1 MKHIKSFNLEQF
13 VHNQVQVWEQSKS
26 VAVKPDEI
34 RPFITISREYGCR
47 AASKVMKLVEELNR
61 YEENENWQLYDK
73 SILDKI
79 VTDEGISQKL
89 LETLD
94 TKKRDEM
101 TEFLRTVLTDYPPQ
115 VAAYKMLIKA
125 IRTLALQG
133 RKVIVG
139 RASEVITRDLKY
151 GIHIKFIA
159 SMPYKIKTVMD
170 NQGIHSRLD
179 AEKIV
184 KEKEELR
191 HDFMTQYIRFDSHKP
206 DSYDLIINIEK
217 FTDEEIASLIIGTLK
232 AKNYI
237 K

>member
-1 MKHIKSFNLEQF
+1 MKHIKSFNLEQWI
-13 VHNQVQVWEQSKS
+13 HNQVQVWEQSKN
-26 VAVKPDEI
+26 VIIKPDEI

-47 AASKVMKLVEELNR
+47 AASKVMKLVEVLNH
-61 YEENENWQLYDK
+61 YEGLDTWQLYDK

-79 VTDEGISQKL
+79 VADEGISEKL
-89 LETLD
+89 METLD
-94 TKKRDEM
+94 TKRRDEM
-101 TEFLRTVLTDYPPQ
+101 TEFMRTVLTDYPPQ

-125 IRTLALQG
+125 IRTLAIQG

-151 GIHIKFIA
+151 GLHIKFIS

-170 NQGIHSRLD
+170 NQSIHSRLD

-184 KEKEELR
+184 KEKEDLR

-206 DSYDLIINIEK
+206 DSYDLIINVEK
-217 FTDEEIASLIIGTLK
+217 FSDDEIADIILGTLK
-232 AKNYI
+232 AKHYI